1 MKVVPDFIVIILVFF
16 PSDTIR
22 FFQYQTC
29 QALVYCWV
37 ALQWLDRDSD
47 LQSCFKRIHSE
58 PCWYYFRFNLNSNGI
73 KERKKLDYSSS
84 FAGAWLA
91 EEGFCIRQ
99 YFGINSA
106 LAASQTRHHLSLWDL
121 RCKIHQT
128 AFNTFKL
135 PISLIIKSRNKFSK
149 EEYEYFFF
157 FCDHHKLIN
166 PNLLL
171 LITDSLRF
179 LANATWWGTA
189 WGDCLATQYSQQS
202 GLCDPFML

>member
-1 MKVVPDFIVIILVFF
+1 MLYTKVLPVVSISAFTVNITNQLISYSSFVKKSLSDRGDKIAEWRLSLILLLLFCFF
-16 PSDTIR
+16 FSSDTIR
-22 FFQYQTC
+22 FFQYQKC

-58 PCWYYFRFNLNSNGI
+58 PCWYYFRFNLNSNRI

-121 RCKIHQT
+121 RC
-128 AFNTFKL
+128 
-135 PISLIIKSRNKFSK
+135 
-149 EEYEYFFF
+149 
-157 FCDHHKLIN
+157 
-166 PNLLL
+166 
-171 LITDSLRF
+171 
-179 LANATWWGTA
+179 
-189 WGDCLATQYSQQS
+189 
-202 GLCDPFML
+202 